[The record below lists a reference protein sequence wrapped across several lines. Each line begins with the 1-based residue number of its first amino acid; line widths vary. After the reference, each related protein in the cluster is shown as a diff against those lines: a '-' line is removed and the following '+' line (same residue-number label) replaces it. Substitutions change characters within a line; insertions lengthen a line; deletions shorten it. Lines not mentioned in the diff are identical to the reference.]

1 MGSSSPCTTG
11 RGGGIEWGATT
22 REAHTGGVSERRD
35 PARRDVRASAYEG
48 GGDERSAS
56 TRDARGACR
65 VGEPGTGVLGRRA
78 ISRET
83 HHGRSGRAWPGGR
96 AEAYGCAARCARQG
110 RRHASHFVVSFSE
123 FCSFAS
129 KKSKCFSS
137 PIKSCLIGMPD
148 RTSERSLLS
157 NSTALND
164 GFKANFARTIA
175 SCREVCAGSLSMSD
189 FRPLP
194 PPPASTRPRAAWTRV
209 SARSRRGPCRA
220 RWRLRSRRP
229 SRARR
234 LG

>member
-1 MGSSSPCTTG
+1 MSA
-11 RGGGIEWGATT
+11 RGAIRLA
-22 REAHTGGVSERRD
+22 VMS
-35 PARRDVRASAYEG
+35 RASAYEG

-65 VGEPGTGVLGRRA
+65 VGEPGTGSLGRRA

-83 HHGRSGRAWPGGR
+83 HHGRSGRTWPGGR

-110 RRHASHFVVSFSE
+110 RRHASHFVFPFPVLFVR
-123 FCSFAS
+123 FVR
-129 KKSKCFSS
+129 KCFSS
-137 PIKSCLIGMPD
+137 PIKSCLIGIPD
-148 RTSERSLLS
+148 RTSARSLLW
-157 NSTALND
+157 NSTALT

-175 SCREVCAGSLSMSD
+175 SCREVCAGSLLMSD

-229 SRARR
+229 SPARR